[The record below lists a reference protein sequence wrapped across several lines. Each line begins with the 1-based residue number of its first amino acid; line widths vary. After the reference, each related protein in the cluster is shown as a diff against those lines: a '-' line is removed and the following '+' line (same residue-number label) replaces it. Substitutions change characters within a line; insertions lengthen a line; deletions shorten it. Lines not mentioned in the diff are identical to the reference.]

1 MNSSPWLPH
10 QLELYELR
18 QHSVIYYKSIF
29 GAVFN
34 AQYVMYQR
42 SFGLGGCVHTAFQCS
57 VEHFSR
63 CHTHH
68 ISSCIIN
75 HCIVSLILVVC
86 IIPYVDTSMCVSA
99 LLSLLPYNKTT
110 LPPVTFSSLP
120 TILGHC

>member
-1 MNSSPWLPH
+1 MNSFSMASH
-10 QLELYELR
+10 
-18 QHSVIYYKSIF
+18 YKNIF
-29 GAVFN
+29 GAVSN

-42 SFGLGGCVHTAFQCS
+42 SFGLGGNVHTAFRCS

-75 HCIVSLILVVC
+75 HCIIALILVVC

-110 LPPVTFSSLP
+110 QLVTYSSSLL
-120 TILGHC
+120 TILGRC